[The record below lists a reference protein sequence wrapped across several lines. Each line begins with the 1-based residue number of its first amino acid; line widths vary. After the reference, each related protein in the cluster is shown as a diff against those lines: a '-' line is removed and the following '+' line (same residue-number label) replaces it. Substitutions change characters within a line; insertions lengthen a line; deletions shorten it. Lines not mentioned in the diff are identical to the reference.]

1 MNGDFFNVQVMY
13 NYGDKLNIGEQ
24 RCWLIDDD
32 GVYFDQFLILEILNT
47 MDKRNKITFKKD

>member
-32 GVYFDQFLILEILNT
+32 GVYFD
-47 MDKRNKITFKKD
+47 